1 MVTKTQIIKT
11 LDKLPDELS
20 IDQVIDELVYI
31 EKVQQGLSDS
41 ENDRINSKEEAKEKL
56 SKWLK

>member
-1 MVTKTQIIKT
+1 MITKAQIIKT

-20 IDQVIDELVYI
+20 IDQVIDELLYI

-41 ENDRINSKEEAKEKL
+41 ENDRVNSKEEAKDKL